1 MIIGW
6 FISEN
11 VNKIKKMFL
20 LNQLQSKLYC
30 FWPKTSQDT
39 GRGLSGGY
47 WELWEQRVNPYPIVD
62 KQESIEGLL
71 SASHHVG
78 SRYMSCPLR
87 GHEVSELSGFS
98 FSFFKAL
105 LKYNRYTENT
115 HI

>member
-1 MIIGW
+1 MVPTGAVETGW
-6 FISEN
+6 G
-11 VNKIKKMFL
+11 MPGYAARRHL
-20 LNQLQSKLYC
+20 LALVTLA
-30 FWPKTSQDT
+30 T